1 MKKKRPHI
9 PVTLVGLS
17 CSIVKKTHMELIN
30 RTTAMKL
37 TTGLKVAASAAFA
50 IGLAGCDMNPTGKE
64 PGPLTPPAGT
74 PAAATP
80 SNPVTGTVPS
90 TNSTGAA
97 PAAPGG
103 GAASGSSGSGG

>member
-1 MKKKRPHI
+1 MKI
-9 PVTLVGLS
+9 S
-17 CSIVKKTHMELIN
+17 
-30 RTTAMKL
+30 
-37 TTGLKVAASAAFA
+37 TGLKIVASAAFVV
-50 IGLAGCDMNPTGKE
+50 GLAGCDMSPTAKE
-64 PGPLTPPAGT
+64 PGPMTPPMGT

-103 GAASGSSGSGG
+103 GAGSGSSGSGGNGSGS

>member
-1 MKKKRPHI
+1 MRP
-9 PVTLVGLS
+9 
-17 CSIVKKTHMELIN
+17 
-30 RTTAMKL
+30 
-37 TTGLKVAASAAFA
+37 TTGLKLAASAAFA
-50 IGLAGCDMNPTGKE
+50 IGVAGCDMSSTAKE
-64 PGPLTPPAGT
+64 PAPTTPPMGT

-103 GAASGSSGSGG
+103 GAGNGSSGG

>member
-1 MKKKRPHI
+1 MN
-9 PVTLVGLS
+9 T
-17 CSIVKKTHMELIN
+17 KTAIKI
-30 RTTAMKL
+30 A
-37 TTGLKVAASAAFA
+37 VSAAFA
-50 IGLAGCDMNPTGKE
+50 IGLAGCDTSPTGKE
-64 PGPLTPPAGT
+64 PGPLTPPMGT

-103 GAASGSSGSGG
+103 GAGAGGSGSGNGG

>member
-1 MKKKRPHI
+1 MK
-9 PVTLVGLS
+9 T
-17 CSIVKKTHMELIN
+17 
-30 RTTAMKL
+30 
-37 TTGLKVAASAAFA
+37 TTGLKLAASAAFA
-50 IGLAGCDMNPTGKE
+50 LGLAGCDMNPTAKE
-64 PGPLTPPAGT
+64 PGPMTPPMGT

-103 GAASGSSGSGG
+103 GAGTGG

>member
-1 MKKKRPHI
+1 MN
-9 PVTLVGLS
+9 V
-17 CSIVKKTHMELIN
+17 N
-30 RTTAMKL
+30 
-37 TTGLKVAASAAFA
+37 TGLKLIASAALA
-50 IGLAGCDMNPTGKE
+50 VGLAGCDMSPTGKE
-64 PGPLTPPAGT
+64 PGPLTPPMGT

-103 GAASGSSGSGG
+103 GAGSGSSGTGG